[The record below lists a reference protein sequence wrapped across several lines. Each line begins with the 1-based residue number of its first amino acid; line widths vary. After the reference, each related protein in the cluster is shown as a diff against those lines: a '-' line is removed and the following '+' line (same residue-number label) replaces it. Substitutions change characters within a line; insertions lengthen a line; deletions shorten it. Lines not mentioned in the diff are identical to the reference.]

1 MEEFLTD
8 EDLAGRLRDARD
20 ELQTISRRASTVAE
34 RLDETARLLGPE
46 PDPDP
51 RPEPEFPV
59 RRSRHKQD
67 RLPI

>member
-1 MEEFLTD
+1 MRQFVTD
-8 EDLAGRLRDARD
+8 DELARRLEAASQRAVDLAN
-20 ELQTISRRASTVAE
+20 ELA
-34 RLDETARLLGPE
+34 ETARLLGPE